1 MGLFD
6 WIKNSGEKLR
16 RVEDKIYQQRTDFV
30 EIYQKNL
37 ALEKEISQRT
47 EELHKANQTLLTL
60 EHVWDMMNSSRPLS
74 SVLETIVSSLHG
86 EFRYLYSC
94 IIQKQL
100 DSKGEFFAFK
110 TYFQNEFSARI
121 DECIKTPLFETR
133 INIGKNTNF
142 YEAVENK
149 KFRFYPINEDI
160 FNALFPDNFF
170 PEKIIELRKT
180 TLVKSLM
187 VLPIVSKEF
196 TGFLAVFSPREEP
209 KESEVNFLNLFARQ
223 IELAITIANLFET
236 VKKQAVTDPLTELF
250 NRRFYED
257 ALAREAKRALRLNQP
272 FTLISL
278 DLDKLK
284 NINYMHG
291 HSAGDISIKTV
302 ASVITKNSRSVDVPS
317 RIGGEEC
324 AIILP
329 GVDSNGGLIAA
340 ERIRASLEAQQVEM
354 VGKITASI
362 GVATFI
368 EQTTNLDELVEIADK
383 AMYFAKQNGRNQ
395 VKLAEAE
402 GDISWQE
409 VAVDA
414 FVQILDNHK
423 IPFNTSMAENLSK
436 KLQTNQDKTSG
447 NSTKDLLYTVVDTIS
462 KSYAPQH
469 QEGITKAKVQ
479 LASAIAKRFD
489 LQKSDVDKLKIAMLL
504 YDIGNIMVPNDLLKK
519 TSPLTEEE
527 KATITKHPIYAAQEI
542 LKPINHVSNI
552 IPIIEHHHE
561 NWDGTG
567 YPSKKKGDDIPL
579 ISQIILIVD
588 SYYAM
593 ISERPYRKAYAEE
606 EAVEEIKK
614 LRGKKYSEE
623 LTDEFVHAI
632 NDLKGM

>member
-30 EIYQKNL
+30 EIYQRNL
-37 ALEKEISQRT
+37 ALEKEITQRT

-94 IIQKQL
+94 IMQKQL
-100 DSKGEFFAFK
+100 DSDGEFFAFK
-110 TYFQNEFSARI
+110 TYLQNDFLMKF
-121 DECIKTPLFETR
+121 DDCIKTSLFDTR
-133 INIGKNTNF
+133 INIQKGSPI
-142 YEAVENK
+142 YEAIENK
-149 KFRFYPINEDI
+149 KFTYFSINEDFFKLL
-160 FNALFPDNFF
+160 FNDNYF
-170 PEKIIELRKT
+170 PEKINELKISTSVKT
-180 TLVKSLM
+180 FLVI
-187 VLPIVSKEF
+187 PIVSKEF

-236 VKKQAVTDPLTELF
+236 VKKQAVTDSLTELF

-284 NINYMHG
+284 HINDMYG
-291 HSAGDISIKTV
+291 HTAGDAAIKTV
-302 ASVITKNSRSVDVPS
+302 ARVITKSSRSVDVPS
-317 RIGGEEC
+317 RVGGEEFT
-324 AIILP
+324 IILP
-329 GVDSNGGLIAA
+329 GIDSQGGLIAA
-340 ERIRASLEAQQVEM
+340 ERIRASLENEHVEI

-368 EQTTNLDELVEIADK
+368 EQTSNLDELIEMADK

-395 VKLAEAE
+395 VKLADIPNE
-402 GDISWQE
+402 ISWQQ

-423 IPFNTSMAENLSK
+423 IPFNTSLAENLSK
-436 KLQTNQDKTSG
+436 KLQSKQEKQNGS
-447 NSTKDLLYTVVDTIS
+447 STKDLLYGVVDTIS
-462 KSYAPQH
+462 KSYAAQY
-469 QEGITKAKVQ
+469 QEGTTKAKVQ
-479 LASAIAKRFD
+479 LASTIAKKFD
-489 LQKSDVDKLKIAMLL
+489 LSKTDVDKLKIAMLL
-504 YDIGNIMVPNDLLKK
+504 YDIGNIMLPNDLLKK

-527 KATITKHPIYAAQEI
+527 KETITKHPIYAAQEI
-542 LKPINHVSNI
+542 LKPISHVSNI

-561 NWDGTG
+561 AWDGSG

-588 SYYAM
+588 SYFAM
-593 ISERPYRKAYAEE
+593 MSDRPYRKAYSEQDAL
-606 EAVEEIKK
+606 EEIKK

-623 LTDEFVHAI
+623 LTDEFI
-632 NDLKGM
+632 RSIEDIKRM

>member
-1 MGLFD
+1 MGFFD

-30 EIYQKNL
+30 EIYQRNL
-37 ALEKEISQRT
+37 DLEREISQRT
-47 EELHKANQTLLTL
+47 EELHNANQTLLTL

-110 TYFQNEFSARI
+110 TYLQNDFSMKL
-121 DECIKTPLFETR
+121 DGCLKTPLFETR
-133 INIGKNTNF
+133 LNIKKDSSL
-142 YEAVENK
+142 YETVENK
-149 KFRFYPINEDI
+149 KFRYYTINEDI
-160 FNALFPDNFF
+160 FSLLFPENYF
-170 PEKIIELRKT
+170 PEKITELKNSTTVKT
-180 TLVKSLM
+180 LM

-209 KESEVNFLNLFARQ
+209 KDSEINFLNLFARQ

-284 NINYMHG
+284 HINDMYG
-291 HSAGDISIKTV
+291 HSAGDAAIKAV
-302 ASVITKNSRSVDVPS
+302 ARVINKNSRSVDVPS
-317 RIGGEEC
+317 RIGGEEF

-329 GVDSNGGLIAA
+329 GVDSQGGLVAA
-340 ERIRASLEAQQVEM
+340 ERIRASLEAEPVEI

-368 EQTTNLDELVEIADK
+368 EQTSNPDELVEIADK

-395 VKLAEAE
+395 VKLAEAADE
-402 GDISWQE
+402 ISWQE

-423 IPFNTSMAENLSK
+423 IPFSESMANDLYK
-436 KLQTNQDKTSG
+436 KLQTNQEKASG
-447 NSTKDLLYTVVDTIS
+447 SSTKDLLYNVVDTIS

-489 LQKSDVDKLKIAMLL
+489 LSKGDVDKLKIAMLL
-504 YDIGNIMVPNDLLKK
+504 YDIGNIMLPNDLLKK
-519 TSPLTEEE
+519 TSPLTDDE

-542 LKPINHVSNI
+542 LKPISHVSNI

-561 NWDGTG
+561 SWDGTG
-567 YPSKKKGDDIPL
+567 YPSRKKGDDIPL

-593 ISERPYRKAYAEE
+593 TSDRPYRKAYSEA
-606 EAVEEIKK
+606 EAVNEIKK
-614 LRGKKYSEE
+614 SRGKKYSEE

-632 NDLKGM
+632 EDLKRM

>member
-1 MGLFD
+1 
-6 WIKNSGEKLR
+6 
-16 RVEDKIYQQRTDFV
+16 
-30 EIYQKNL
+30 
-37 ALEKEISQRT
+37 
-47 EELHKANQTLLTL
+47 
-60 EHVWDMMNSSRPLS
+60 
-74 SVLETIVSSLHG
+74 
-86 EFRYLYSC
+86 
-94 IIQKQL
+94 
-100 DSKGEFFAFK
+100 
-110 TYFQNEFSARI
+110 
-121 DECIKTPLFETR
+121 
-133 INIGKNTNF
+133 
-142 YEAVENK
+142 
-149 KFRFYPINEDI
+149 
-160 FNALFPDNFF
+160 
-170 PEKIIELRKT
+170 
-180 TLVKSLM
+180 M

-284 NINYMHG
+284 HINDMHG
-291 HSAGDISIKTV
+291 HSAGDIAIKTV

-317 RIGGEEC
+317 RIGGEEF

>member
-30 EIYQKNL
+30 EIYQRNL

-47 EELHKANQTLLTL
+47 EELHNANQTLLTL

-74 SVLETIVSSLHG
+74 SVLEAIVSSLHG

-94 IIQKQL
+94 IVQKQL
-100 DSKGEFFAFK
+100 DTKGEYFAFK
-110 TYFQNEFSARI
+110 TYLQNEFSMKL
-121 DECIKTPLFETR
+121 DDCTKTPLFETR
-133 INIGKNTNF
+133 INIGKNTTL
-142 YEAVENK
+142 YETVENRRFK
-149 KFRFYPINEDI
+149 FYPIDEHT
-160 FNALFPDNFF
+160 FSMLFPDNYF
-170 PEKIIELRKT
+170 PEKINELKNT
-180 TLVKSLM
+180 TLAKSFM

-236 VKKQAVTDPLTELF
+236 VKKQAVTDSLTELF

-284 NINYMHG
+284 HINDMHG
-291 HSAGDISIKTV
+291 HSAGDAAIKAV
-302 ASVITKNSRSVDVPS
+302 ARVITKNSRSVDVPS
-317 RIGGEEC
+317 RVGGEEFT
-324 AIILP
+324 IILP
-329 GVDSNGGLIAA
+329 GVDSQGGLVAA
-340 ERIRASLEAQQVEM
+340 ERIRASLENEPVES

-368 EQTTNLDELVEIADK
+368 EQTSNLDTLVEIADK

-395 VKLAEAE
+395 VKLADAADE
-402 GDISWQE
+402 ISWQE
-409 VAVDA
+409 TAVDA

-423 IPFNTSMAENLSK
+423 IPFNSEMAEDLSK
-436 KLQTNQDKTSG
+436 KLQAQQTEQNG
-447 NSTKDLLYTVVDTIS
+447 NSAKDLLYKVVDTIS
-462 KSYAPQH
+462 RSYAPQH
-469 QEGITKAKVQ
+469 QEGVTKAKVR

-489 LQKSDVDKLKIAMLL
+489 LAKADVDKLKIAMLL

-519 TSPLTEEE
+519 ATPLTDEE
-527 KATITKHPIYAAQEI
+527 KETITKHPIYAAQEI
-542 LKPINHVSNI
+542 LKPISHVSNI

-561 NWDGTG
+561 AWDGTG

-593 ISERPYRKAYAEE
+593 ISDRPYRKAYSEN
-606 EAVEEIKK
+606 EAIEEIKK

-623 LTDEFVHAI
+623 LTDEFINAI
-632 NDLKGM
+632 EDLKRI

>member
-1 MGLFD
+1 MGFFD

-30 EIYQKNL
+30 EIYQRNL
-37 ALEKEISQRT
+37 DLEREISQRT
-47 EELHKANQTLLTL
+47 EELHNANQTLLTL

-110 TYFQNEFSARI
+110 TYLQNDFSMKL
-121 DECIKTPLFETR
+121 DGCLKTPLFETR
-133 INIGKNTNF
+133 LNIKKDSSL
-142 YEAVENK
+142 YETVENK
-149 KFRFYPINEDI
+149 KFRYYTINEDI
-160 FNALFPDNFF
+160 FSLLFPENYF
-170 PEKIIELRKT
+170 PEKITELKNTTTVKT
-180 TLVKSLM
+180 LM

-209 KESEVNFLNLFARQ
+209 KDSEINFLNLFARQ

-284 NINYMHG
+284 HINDMYG
-291 HSAGDISIKTV
+291 HSAGDAAIKAV
-302 ASVITKNSRSVDVPS
+302 ARVINKNSRSVDVPS
-317 RIGGEEC
+317 RIGGEEF

-329 GVDSNGGLIAA
+329 GVDSQGGLVAA
-340 ERIRASLEAQQVEM
+340 ERIRASLEAEPVEI

-368 EQTTNLDELVEIADK
+368 EQTSNPDELVEIADK

-395 VKLAEAE
+395 VKLAEAADE
-402 GDISWQE
+402 ISWQE

-423 IPFNTSMAENLSK
+423 IPFSESMANDLYK
-436 KLQTNQDKTSG
+436 KLQTNQEKASG
-447 NSTKDLLYTVVDTIS
+447 SSTKDLLYNVVDTIS

-489 LQKSDVDKLKIAMLL
+489 LSKGDVDKLKIAMLL
-504 YDIGNIMVPNDLLKK
+504 YDIGNIMLPNDLLKK
-519 TSPLTEEE
+519 TSPLTDDE

-542 LKPINHVSNI
+542 LKPISHVSNI

-561 NWDGTG
+561 SWDGTG
-567 YPSKKKGDDIPL
+567 YPSRKKGDDIPL

-593 ISERPYRKAYAEE
+593 TSDRPYRKAYSEA
-606 EAVEEIKK
+606 EAVNEIKK
-614 LRGKKYSEE
+614 SRGKKYSEE

-632 NDLKGM
+632 EDLKRM

>member
-30 EIYQKNL
+30 EIYQRNL

-74 SVLETIVSSLHG
+74 SVLETIVASLHG
-86 EFRYLYSC
+86 EFQYIYSC

-110 TYFQNEFSARI
+110 TYLQNEFSAKL
-121 DECIKTPLFETR
+121 DGCIKAPLFEAR
-133 INIGKNTNF
+133 INIGKNTSL
-142 YEAVENK
+142 YSAIENK
-149 KFRFYPINEDI
+149 KFIYYPINEDI
-160 FNALFPDNFF
+160 FSMLFPDNYNV
-170 PEKIIELRKT
+170 EKVIELRKT
-180 TLVKSLM
+180 TQAKSFM
-187 VLPIVSKEF
+187 VIPIVSKEF

-284 NINYMHG
+284 HINDMYG
-291 HSAGDISIKTV
+291 HSAGDAAIKAV

-317 RIGGEEC
+317 RVGGEEFT
-324 AIILP
+324 IILP
-329 GVDSNGGLIAA
+329 GVDSQGGLIAA
-340 ERIRASLEAQQVEM
+340 ERIRASLEAEHVDI
-354 VGKITASI
+354 VGKITASV

-368 EQTTNLDELVEIADK
+368 EQTSNVDELVEMADK

-395 VKLAEAE
+395 VKLADAADEV
-402 GDISWQE
+402 SWQE

-423 IPFNTSMAENLSK
+423 IPFSAQMAETLSK
-436 KLQTNQDKTSG
+436 KLQSKEQKDAGT
-447 NSTKDLLYTVVDTIS
+447 STKDLLYSVVDTIS
-462 KSYAPQH
+462 KSYAPQTR
-469 QEGITKAKVQ
+469 EGITKAKVH
-479 LASAIAKRFD
+479 LASAIAKRFE
-489 LQKSDVDKLKIAMLL
+489 LSKADVDKLKIAMLL
-504 YDIGNIMVPNDLLKK
+504 YDIGNIMLPNDLLKK
-519 TSPLTEEE
+519 TSPLTEDE
-527 KATITKHPIYAAQEI
+527 KAVITKHPIYAAQEI
-542 LKPINHVSNI
+542 LKPISHVSNI

-561 NWDGTG
+561 AWDGSG

-593 ISERPYRKAYAEE
+593 ISDRPYRKAYTEE
-606 EAVEEIKK
+606 EAVNEIKK

-623 LTDEFVHAI
+623 LTDEFVRSI
-632 NDLKGM
+632 EYLKGM

>member
-30 EIYQKNL
+30 EIYQRNL

-47 EELHKANQTLLTL
+47 EELHNANQTLLTL

-74 SVLETIVSSLHG
+74 SVLEAIVSSLHG

-100 DSKGEFFAFK
+100 DTKGEYFAFK
-110 TYFQNEFSARI
+110 TYLQNEFSSRL
-121 DECIKTPLFETR
+121 DECTKTPLFETR
-133 INIGKNTNF
+133 INIQKGSSL
-142 YEAVENK
+142 YEAIESR
-149 KFRFYPINEDI
+149 KFRYYPINEEVFDR
-160 FNALFPDNFF
+160 LFPDNYF
-170 PEKIIELRKT
+170 PEKVDELKKLT
-180 TLVKSLM
+180 QAKCLM
-187 VLPIVSKEF
+187 ILPIVSKEF

-209 KESEVNFLNLFARQ
+209 KDSEINFLNLFARQ

-236 VKKQAVTDPLTELF
+236 VKKQAVTDSLTDLF

-284 NINYMHG
+284 HINDMHG
-291 HSAGDISIKTV
+291 HTAGDNAIKAV
-302 ASVITKNSRSVDVPS
+302 AQVITKNSRSVDVPS
-317 RIGGEEC
+317 RVGGEEF

-329 GVDSNGGLIAA
+329 GVDSQGGLIAA
-340 ERIRASLEAQQVEM
+340 ERIRASLENQKVEA

-368 EQTTNLDELVEIADK
+368 EQTSNVDELVEIADK

-395 VKLAEAE
+395 VKLADAAGET
-402 GDISWQE
+402 SWQE

-414 FVQILDNHK
+414 FVQILENHK
-423 IPFNTSMAENLSK
+423 IPFSASMAEDLSR
-436 KLQTNQDKTSG
+436 KLQTKEEHSGGTS
-447 NSTKDLLYTVVDTIS
+447 TRDLLYSVVDTIS

-469 QEGITKAKVQ
+469 KEGITKDKVQ
-479 LASAIAKRFD
+479 LASAIAKHFD
-489 LQKSDVDKLKIAMLL
+489 LSKGDVDKLKIAMLL

-519 TSPLTEEE
+519 TSPLTDEE

-542 LKPINHVSNI
+542 LKPISHVSNI

-593 ISERPYRKAYAEE
+593 ISDRPYRKAYSES

-623 LTDEFVHAI
+623 LTDEFVQAI
-632 NDLKGM
+632 EDLKRM

>member
-1 MGLFD
+1 MGFFD

-30 EIYQKNL
+30 EIYQRNL
-37 ALEKEISQRT
+37 DLEREISQRT
-47 EELHKANQTLLTL
+47 EELHNANQTLLTL

-100 DSKGEFFAFK
+100 DTKGEFFAFK
-110 TYFQNEFSARI
+110 TYLQNDFSMKL
-121 DECIKTPLFETR
+121 DGCLKTPLFETR
-133 INIGKNTNF
+133 INIKKESSL
-142 YEAVENK
+142 YEAIENK
-149 KFRFYPINEDI
+149 KFRYYTINEDI
-160 FNALFPDNFF
+160 FSLLFPENYF
-170 PEKIIELRKT
+170 PEKITDLKNTTTVKT
-180 TLVKSLM
+180 LM
-187 VLPIVSKEF
+187 ILPIVSKEF
-196 TGFLAVFSPREEP
+196 TGFLAVFSPREEA
-209 KESEVNFLNLFARQ
+209 KDSEINFLNLFARQ

-284 NINYMHG
+284 HINDMYG
-291 HSAGDISIKTV
+291 HTAGDAAIKAV
-302 ASVITKNSRSVDVPS
+302 ARVINKNSRSVDVPS
-317 RIGGEEC
+317 RVGGEEF

-329 GVDSNGGLIAA
+329 GVDSQGGLVAA
-340 ERIRASLEAQQVEM
+340 ERIRASLEAEPVEI

-368 EQTTNLDELVEIADK
+368 EQTSNPDELVEIADK

-395 VKLAEAE
+395 VKLAEAADE
-402 GDISWQE
+402 ISWQE

-423 IPFNTSMAENLSK
+423 IPFNESMADDLYK
-436 KLQTNQDKTSG
+436 RLQTNQEKANGS
-447 NSTKDLLYTVVDTIS
+447 STRDLLYSVVDTIS

-469 QEGITKAKVQ
+469 REGITKAKVQ

-489 LQKSDVDKLKIAMLL
+489 LSKSDVDKLKIAMLL

-519 TSPLTEEE
+519 TSPLTDEE

-542 LKPINHVSNI
+542 LKPISHVSNI

-561 NWDGTG
+561 SWDGTG

-593 ISERPYRKAYAEE
+593 ISDRPYRKAYSEA
-606 EAVEEIKK
+606 EAVDEIKK
-614 LRGKKYSEE
+614 SRGKKYSEE
-623 LTDEFVHAI
+623 LTDEFVRSI
-632 NDLKGM
+632 EDLKRM

>member
-1 MGLFD
+1 MGFFD

-30 EIYQKNL
+30 EIYQRNL
-37 ALEKEISQRT
+37 DLEREISQRT
-47 EELHKANQTLLTL
+47 EELHNANQTLLTL

-110 TYFQNEFSARI
+110 TYLQNDFSMKL
-121 DECIKTPLFETR
+121 DGCLKTPLFETR
-133 INIGKNTNF
+133 LNIKKDSSL
-142 YEAVENK
+142 YETVENK
-149 KFRFYPINEDI
+149 KFRYYTINEDI
-160 FNALFPDNFF
+160 FSLLFPENYF
-170 PEKIIELRKT
+170 PEKITELKNTTTVKT
-180 TLVKSLM
+180 LM

-209 KESEVNFLNLFARQ
+209 KDSEINFLNLFARQ

-284 NINYMHG
+284 HINDMYG
-291 HSAGDISIKTV
+291 HSAGDAAIKAV
-302 ASVITKNSRSVDVPS
+302 ARVINKNSRSVDVPS
-317 RIGGEEC
+317 RIGGEEF

-329 GVDSNGGLIAA
+329 GVDSQGGLVAA
-340 ERIRASLEAQQVEM
+340 ERIRASLEAEPVEI

-368 EQTTNLDELVEIADK
+368 EQTSNPDELVEIADK

-395 VKLAEAE
+395 VKLAEAADE
-402 GDISWQE
+402 ISWQE

-423 IPFNTSMAENLSK
+423 IPFSESMANDLYK
-436 KLQTNQDKTSG
+436 KLQTNQEKTSG
-447 NSTKDLLYTVVDTIS
+447 SSTKDLLYNVVDTIS

-489 LQKSDVDKLKIAMLL
+489 LSKGDVDKLKIAMLL
-504 YDIGNIMVPNDLLKK
+504 YDIGNIMLPNDLLKK
-519 TSPLTEEE
+519 TSPLTDDE

-542 LKPINHVSNI
+542 LKPISHVSNI

-561 NWDGTG
+561 SWDGTG
-567 YPSKKKGDDIPL
+567 YPSRKKGDDIPL

-593 ISERPYRKAYAEE
+593 TSDRPYRKAYSEA
-606 EAVEEIKK
+606 EAVNEIKK
-614 LRGKKYSEE
+614 SRGKKYSEE

-632 NDLKGM
+632 EDLKRM

>member
-30 EIYQKNL
+30 EIYQRNL
-37 ALEKEISQRT
+37 ALEKEITQRT

-86 EFRYLYSC
+86 EFQYLYSC
-94 IIQKQL
+94 IMQKQL
-100 DSKGEFFAFK
+100 DSDGEFFAFK
-110 TYFQNEFSARI
+110 TYLQNDFLMKF
-121 DECIKTPLFETR
+121 DDCTKTSLFETR
-133 INIGKNTNF
+133 INIQKDSPI
-142 YEAVENK
+142 YEAIENK
-149 KFRFYPINEDI
+149 KFTYFPINEDFFKLL
-160 FNALFPDNFF
+160 FNDNYF
-170 PEKIIELRKT
+170 PEKINELKIS
-180 TLVKSLM
+180 TLVKSFL
-187 VLPIVSKEF
+187 VVPIVSKEF

-236 VKKQAVTDPLTELF
+236 VKKQAVTDSLTELF

-284 NINYMHG
+284 HINDMYG
-291 HSAGDISIKTV
+291 HTAGDIAIKTV
-302 ASVITKNSRSVDVPS
+302 AKVITKSSRSVDVPS
-317 RIGGEEC
+317 RVGGEEFT
-324 AIILP
+324 IILP
-329 GVDSNGGLIAA
+329 GIDSQGGLIAA
-340 ERIRASLEAQQVEM
+340 ERIRASLENEHVEI

-368 EQTTNLDELVEIADK
+368 EQTSNLDELIEMADK

-395 VKLAEAE
+395 VKLADIPNE
-402 GDISWQE
+402 ISWQQ

-423 IPFNTSMAENLSK
+423 IPFNASLAEDLSK
-436 KLQTNQDKTSG
+436 KLQTKQEKQNGT
-447 NSTKDLLYTVVDTIS
+447 STKDLLYGVVDSIS
-462 KSYAPQH
+462 KSYASQY
-469 QEGITKAKVQ
+469 QEGTTKAKVQ
-479 LASAIAKRFD
+479 LASTIAKKFD
-489 LQKSDVDKLKIAMLL
+489 LSKADVDKLKIAMLL
-504 YDIGNIMVPNDLLKK
+504 YDIGNIMLPNDLLKK

-527 KATITKHPIYAAQEI
+527 KETITKHPIYAAQQI
-542 LKPINHVSNI
+542 LKPISHVSNI

-561 NWDGTG
+561 AWDGSG

-588 SYYAM
+588 SYFAM
-593 ISERPYRKAYAEE
+593 ISDRPYRKAYSEN

-623 LTDEFVHAI
+623 LTDEFVHSI
-632 NDLKGM
+632 EDLKRM

>member
-1 MGLFD
+1 MGFFD

-30 EIYQKNL
+30 EIYQRNL
-37 ALEKEISQRT
+37 DLEREISQRT
-47 EELHKANQTLLTL
+47 EELHNANQTLLTL

-110 TYFQNEFSARI
+110 TYLQNDFSMKL
-121 DECIKTPLFETR
+121 DGCLKTPLFETR
-133 INIGKNTNF
+133 LNIKKDSSL
-142 YEAVENK
+142 YETVENK
-149 KFRFYPINEDI
+149 KFRYYTINEDI
-160 FNALFPDNFF
+160 FSLLFPENYF
-170 PEKIIELRKT
+170 PEKITELKNTTTVKT
-180 TLVKSLM
+180 LM

-209 KESEVNFLNLFARQ
+209 KDSEINFLNLFARQ

-284 NINYMHG
+284 HINDMYG
-291 HSAGDISIKTV
+291 HSAGDAAIKAV
-302 ASVITKNSRSVDVPS
+302 ARVINKNSRSVDVPS
-317 RIGGEEC
+317 RIGGEEF

-329 GVDSNGGLIAA
+329 GGDSQGGLVAA
-340 ERIRASLEAQQVEM
+340 ERIRASLEAEPVEI

-368 EQTTNLDELVEIADK
+368 EQTSNPDELVEIADK

-395 VKLAEAE
+395 VKLAEAADE
-402 GDISWQE
+402 ISWQE

-423 IPFNTSMAENLSK
+423 IPFSESMANDLYK
-436 KLQTNQDKTSG
+436 KLQTNQEKASG
-447 NSTKDLLYTVVDTIS
+447 SSTKDLLCNVVDTIS

-489 LQKSDVDKLKIAMLL
+489 LSKGDVDKLKIAMLL
-504 YDIGNIMVPNDLLKK
+504 YDIGNIMLPNDLLKK
-519 TSPLTEEE
+519 TSPLTDDE

-542 LKPINHVSNI
+542 LKPISHVSNI

-561 NWDGTG
+561 SWDGTG
-567 YPSKKKGDDIPL
+567 YPSRKKGDDIPL

-593 ISERPYRKAYAEE
+593 TSDRPYRKAYSEA
-606 EAVEEIKK
+606 EAVNEIKK
-614 LRGKKYSEE
+614 SRGKKYSEE

-632 NDLKGM
+632 EDLKRM